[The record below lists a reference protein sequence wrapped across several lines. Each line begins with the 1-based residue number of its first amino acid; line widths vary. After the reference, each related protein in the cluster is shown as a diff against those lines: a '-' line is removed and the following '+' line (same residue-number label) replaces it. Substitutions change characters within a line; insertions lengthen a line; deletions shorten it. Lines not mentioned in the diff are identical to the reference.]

1 MAEMGSVARESHL
14 ALLCPC
20 SPLKAHAHRVKTLA
34 GVPRLTSASRSKTVS
49 AQWELQYCCGPGC

>member
-34 GVPRLTSASRSKTVS
+34 GVPRLTSASWSKTVS
-49 AQWELQYCCGPGC
+49 AQWDL